1 MRLSHV
7 LVLIAAAFLV
17 TSEAFSTTTDSNQA
31 TISKV
36 TSHAGPSQRF
46 LRIYHTTDGEHL
58 FRAVWI
64 CGRPL
69 IIEDIR
75 SEDENPGLAPF
86 EASLLRL
93 LDRVTSGSHLEINET
108 GTKLKYQPGLVL
120 GGRLEHD
127 CGTQRSVGWF
137 LEVLA
142 ALGPFAKLPLH
153 ATLNG
158 VTNDHVDLSV
168 DSFKATTLPLLRHF
182 GIDEG
187 LDFVV
192 KKRGA
197 PPLGGGQIIFK
208 CPLVRELRAVH
219 LVDEGFIKRIRGV
232 AYSTRVSPQTSNRIV
247 DAGRGLFNKLLP
259 DVYIYSDHYKGA
271 ESGQSP
277 GFALSVVA
285 ETTTGVFLGA
295 EAAAEPGDL
304 PEDVA
309 TRASHYL
316 CEEINKGGC
325 VDSTNQAL
333 VLLLMALGPEDVAKV
348 RFGKLTPYSIE
359 CLRHLRDF
367 FGITFKIK
375 PDPETKTVLLSCLG
389 IGFKNLSKKVT

>member
-1 MRLSHV
+1 MAPRATSSGRRSGSVLRFQGCAHFRQRLV
-7 LVLIAAAFLV
+7 C
-17 TSEAFSTTTDSNQA
+17 A
-31 TISKV
+31 TLS
-36 TSHAGPSQRF
+36 
-46 LRIYHTTDGEHL
+46 
-58 FRAVWI
+58 
-64 CGRPL
+64 GRPL
-69 IIEDIR
+69 IVEDIR
-75 SEDENPGLAPF
+75 SENENPGLRPF

-108 GTKLKYQPGLVL
+108 GTKLRYQPGLVL
-120 GGRLEHD
+120 GGRVAHD
-127 CGTQRSVGWF
+127 CGTGRAVGWF

-142 ALGPFAKLPLH
+142 ALAPFGKLPLH
-153 ATLNG
+153 ATLDG
-158 VTNDHVDLSV
+158 VTNDHVDSSV

-182 GIDEG
+182 GLEEG
-187 LDFVV
+187 LDLAV

-197 PPLGGGQIIFK
+197 PPLGGGQVVFR
-208 CPLVRELRAVH
+208 CPLVRELRPIH
-219 LVDEGFIKRIRGV
+219 LTDEGFIKRIRGV

-247 DAGRGLFNKLLP
+247 ETGRGLFNKLLP

-277 GFALSVVA
+277 GFALNLVV

-309 TRASHYL
+309 TRASHAL

-389 IGFKNLSKKVT
+389 VGFKNLAKKVT

>member
-1 MRLSHV
+1 MAPRASTSRRSNVLRFQGCAHFRQRIVCATLS
-7 LVLIAAAFLV
+7 
-17 TSEAFSTTTDSNQA
+17 
-31 TISKV
+31 
-36 TSHAGPSQRF
+36 
-46 LRIYHTTDGEHL
+46 
-58 FRAVWI
+58 
-64 CGRPL
+64 GRPL

-93 LDRVTSGSHLEINET
+93 IDRITSGSHLEINET
-108 GTKLKYQPGLVL
+108 GTKLKYQPGLIL
-120 GGRLEHD
+120 GGRVAHD
-127 CGTQRSVGWF
+127 CGVGRSVGWF

-142 ALGPFAKLPLH
+142 ALAPFAKLPLH
-153 ATLNG
+153 ATLDG
-158 VTNDHVDLSV
+158 ITNDHVDSSV
-168 DSFKATTLPLLRHF
+168 DNFKATTLPLLQHF
-182 GIDEG
+182 GLDEG

-197 PPLGGGQIIFK
+197 PPLGGGQVIFR
-208 CPLVRELRAVH
+208 CFV
-219 LVDEGFIKRIRGV
+219 KRVRGV

-247 DAGRGLFNKLLP
+247 ETSRGLFNKLLP

-277 GFALSVVA
+277 GFALSIVA

-309 TRASHYL
+309 TRASHAL
-316 CEEINKGGC
+316 CEEIQKGGC

-389 IGFKNLSKKVT
+389 VGFKNLSKKVT